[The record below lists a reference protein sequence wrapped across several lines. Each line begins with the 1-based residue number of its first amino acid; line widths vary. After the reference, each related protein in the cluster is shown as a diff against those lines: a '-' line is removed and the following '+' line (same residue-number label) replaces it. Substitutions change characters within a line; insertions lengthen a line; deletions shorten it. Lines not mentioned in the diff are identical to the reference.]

1 MPTDGL
7 WIRGKFMVP
16 AFISQI
22 HCLGK
27 LRKNILPLF
36 LRDIAKDFTLFKR
49 KLIYLQHIAISL
61 SVFPFFHLDFLLIS
75 FWF

>member
-7 WIRGKFMVP
+7 WIRGTFMVP

-22 HCLGK
+22 QCLRK

-61 SVFPFFHLDFLLIS
+61 SVFPFFPPRFSSH
-75 FWF
+75 